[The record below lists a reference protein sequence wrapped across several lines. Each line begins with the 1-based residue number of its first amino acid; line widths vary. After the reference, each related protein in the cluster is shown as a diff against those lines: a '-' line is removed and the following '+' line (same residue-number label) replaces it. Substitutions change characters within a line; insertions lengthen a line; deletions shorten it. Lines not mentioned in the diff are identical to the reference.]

1 MESSSIKKVA
11 KLYDNRIT
19 SSNDGVLAAGQ
30 WGSKEYVPQICKEIT
45 KKIAISKTDKILELG
60 CGSGVLG
67 NWVSKE
73 SGLYVGIDISF
84 QMLKYFKN
92 NLNDQKKNNLL
103 NGVTNSIPFKNNFFD
118 IIIING
124 VTMYFDEKILFKK
137 TLDEMVRVAK
147 NESTLFI
154 GENIIPSGFPYEFVW
169 FHNLSKTKQKWAKYY
184 ISLRKWMAKY
194 DRFAGKWANSYNVV
208 SPSFL
213 KKYFGSELKIIQ
225 SKSAAYSV
233 KEKMQG
239 TDYKGNKRVDFVI
252 ELNKGKK

>member
-1 MESSSIKKVA
+1 MESSIKKVA
-11 KLYDNRIT
+11 ELYDSRIT

-30 WGSKEYVPQICKEIT
+30 WGTKEYVPMICKEIT
-45 KKIAISKTDKILELG
+45 KKISIKKTDKILELG

-73 SGLYVGIDISF
+73 GGFYVGIDISYE
-84 QMLKYFKN
+84 MLRYFKN
-92 NLNDQKKNNLL
+92 NLNDKKNDNLF
-103 NGVTNSIPFKNNFFD
+103 NGITNYIPFNDNFFD

-124 VTMYFDEKILFKK
+124 VTMYFDEKILLKK

-169 FHNLSKTKQKWAKYY
+169 FHNLSKNKQKLAKYY
-184 ISLRKWMAKY
+184 IRLRKWMAKN
-194 DRFAGKWANSYNVV
+194 DKLAGKWANSYNIV

-213 KKYFGSELKIIQ
+213 KQYFKSKSEIFQ
-225 SKSAAYSV
+225 SKSAAYSI

-239 TDYKGNKRVDFVI
+239 VDYKGNKRVDFVI
-252 ELNKGKK
+252 KLNKGKK